1 MADYGEYG
9 GPIKKILG
17 SQSISAA
24 NGSNVSTT
32 ITHEDQTGNIGD
44 STVTMIIT
52 TSGNCFIEIGS
63 ASTTGSFALTSSDTL
78 VCKIRSQSVLGAW
91 GNGGARTVTVKKV
104 IC

>member
-1 MADYGEYG
+1 MADFGEYG

-17 SQSISAA
+17 SQSITAP

-52 TSGNCFIEIGS
+52 TAGNTYVEIGS
-63 ASTTGSFALTSSDTL
+63 AATTSSFALTSSDTL
-78 VCKIRSQSVLGAW
+78 VCKIRSQAVLGAW
-91 GNGGARTVTVKKV
+91 GNGGVETVTVKKI

>member
-1 MADYGEYG
+1 MADFGEYG

-17 SQSISAA
+17 SQSITAA

-78 VCKIRSQSVLGAW
+78 VAKIRSQSVLGVW
-91 GNGGARTVTVKKV
+91 GNGGTPTITVKKV